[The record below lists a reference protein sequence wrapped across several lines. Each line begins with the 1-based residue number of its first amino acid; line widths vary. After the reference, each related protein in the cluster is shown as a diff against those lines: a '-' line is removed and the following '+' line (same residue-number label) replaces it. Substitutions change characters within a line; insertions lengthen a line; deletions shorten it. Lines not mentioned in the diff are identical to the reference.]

1 VHKVVVCRFRHLA
14 SIVCGFTHIEANLH
28 SHNTI
33 LQEGYSLTLWILPA
47 ALAFVG
53 LIAALAALRTRRRR
67 SNRLQL
73 RLLAG
78 RRRLLGE
85 EIETRSL
92 RLAELDPEELA
103 THRSLADA
111 SLDGIHVAL
120 LEREAHL
127 QNLQDLA
134 HLQQHKLAVL
144 RRRYEEL
151 PTLPV
156 GDDPAH
162 PAASS
167 KAHGG
172 IIERREHLEDRFL
185 ETIQQRDDAPKP
197 RPRRRRG

>member
-1 VHKVVVCRFRHLA
+1 M
-14 SIVCGFTHIEANLH
+14 
-28 SHNTI
+28 
-33 LQEGYSLTLWILPA
+33 
-47 ALAFVG
+47 
-53 LIAALAALRTRRRR
+53 LAALRTRQRR

-85 EIETRSL
+85 EIETRGL

-162 PAASS
+162 PETS
-167 KAHGG
+167 KAQGG

-185 ETIQQRDDAPKP
+185 ETIQQRDDAPAP
-197 RPRRRRG
+197 RPRRTRRRG

>member
-1 VHKVVVCRFRHLA
+1 
-14 SIVCGFTHIEANLH
+14 
-28 SHNTI
+28 
-33 LQEGYSLTLWILPA
+33 
-47 ALAFVG
+47 
-53 LIAALAALRTRRRR
+53 
-67 SNRLQL
+67 L

-85 EIETRSL
+85 EVETRVE

-103 THRSLADA
+103 TNRGLADA
-111 SLDGIHVAL
+111 SLDGIHMAL

-144 RRRYEEL
+144 RRRHEEL
-151 PTLPV
+151 SMLPA
-156 GDDPAH
+156 GDDAAK
-162 PAASS
+162 PAAT
-167 KAHGG
+167 KTDGG

-197 RPRRRRG
+197 RSRRRRG